1 MKMIQESVRFKN
13 NVQWFSTMVSKATS
27 LPFIYDE
34 LKRLNAVSFKTIDL
48 AQGQKKSRI
57 VAWTFKIQ

>member
-1 MKMIQESVRFKN
+1 
-13 NVQWFSTMVSKATS
+13 MVSKSTT

-57 VAWTFKIQ
+57 VAWTFKVI